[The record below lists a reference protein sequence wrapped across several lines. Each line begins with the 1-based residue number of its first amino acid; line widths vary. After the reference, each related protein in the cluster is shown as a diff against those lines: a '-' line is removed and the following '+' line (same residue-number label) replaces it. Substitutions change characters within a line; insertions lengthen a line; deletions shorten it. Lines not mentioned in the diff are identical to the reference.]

1 MAQLEERKK
10 VLTQEL
16 DRARAELR
24 AHSRGVR
31 AHAHP
36 VAKLR
41 IAFAKNRLIWISGA
55 AVLGLVLAKIPARTK
70 KIVVNRRNEK
80 QMANAG
86 KAGLALGALKLA
98 FDLGKPFL
106 MSWATGRL
114 GDMAKRTQQRHDRR
128 Y

>member
-1 MAQLEERKK
+1 MAELEERKK
-10 VLTQEL
+10 TLIHEL
-16 DRARAELR
+16 DRARAELS
-24 AHSRGVR
+24 AHSRGAR

-36 VAKLR
+36 AVKLR
-41 IAFAKNRLIWISGA
+41 AAFAKNRLIWISGA

-70 KIVVNRRNEK
+70 KVVVNRKNEK

-86 KAGLALGALKLA
+86 KAGLALGALKMA
-98 FDLGKPFL
+98 FDLGKPFI

-114 GDMAKRTQQRHDRR
+114 GDLAKRSNQRHERR